1 MAGTRHAAK
10 LLISGSLVV
19 ASFAIGCGSSAY
31 ARRTDED
38 RRLSARVDERL
49 AASPTLSTARVAA
62 KSHGGV
68 VVLLGEVPEENL
80 KSEAAHVA
88 SAVPGVVRVN
98 NLILV
103 ARDATTAEGSAP
115 AASAL
120 TIARTD

>member
-1 MAGTRHAAK
+1 MAGTRRAAK

-31 ARRTDED
+31 TRRTDED

-49 AASPTLSTARVAA
+49 AASPALSTARVAA
-62 KSHGGV
+62 KSHRGV
-68 VVLLGEVPEENL
+68 VVLLGEVPDENL
-80 KSEAAHVA
+80 RSDAGHVA

-115 AASAL
+115 AAGAL